1 METVVVIPVTE
12 GTQNHTLN
20 LIMTQIQSIS

>member
-1 METVVVIPVTE
+1 MKTVVVIPVAE
-12 GTQNHTLN
+12 GTQNHILN